1 MIMTRHEARELAF
14 VIVFEKSFHDEL
26 SIVELI
32 ENAVELEILP
42 SNKFA
47 EKLAKK
53 VYDNVEEIDRKIEEN
68 LIGWKANRISRA
80 SKAIMRIAVCEL
92 LFSED
97 IPVGVVINEAVEI
110 AKKYASPEDASYIN
124 GVLGS
129 FVRKLDK

>member
-26 SIVELI
+26 TIVELI
-32 ENAVELEILP
+32 ENAVELEVLP

-53 VYDNVEEIDRKIEEN
+53 VYDNVEEIDKKIEAN
-68 LIGWKANRISRA
+68 LIGWAANRISRA
-80 SKAIMRIAVCEL
+80 SKAILRIAVCEL

-110 AKKYASPEDASYIN
+110 AKKYATPEDASYIN

-129 FVRKLDK
+129 LVRKLDK